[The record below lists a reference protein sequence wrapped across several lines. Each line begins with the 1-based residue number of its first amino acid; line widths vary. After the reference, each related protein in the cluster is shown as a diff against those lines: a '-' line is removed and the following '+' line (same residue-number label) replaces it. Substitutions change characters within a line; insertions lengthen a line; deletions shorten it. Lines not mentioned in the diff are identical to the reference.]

1 MADADLAMHFED
13 REQQHEAA
21 NLGMW
26 AFLSTEL
33 LFFGGLFLL
42 YAVYRAQYTATF
54 TAASQHL
61 DIVLGTV
68 NTAVL
73 LTSSFTVALAVHAAQ
88 HGKAKRVMILLGLT
102 IAMAAAFLVIKG
114 FEYAHKVHD
123 GLVPGATYNP
133 ADAAEFGPDAE
144 LFFTLYFVMTGVHAA
159 HVIVGI
165 GLLAAT
171 ALVVRRDRDRKEIA
185 ARRVNLVEMTGLYW
199 HFVDLIWIYL
209 FPLLYLIDRTGGH

>member
-1 MADADLAMHFED
+1 MADADVAMHFED
-13 REQQHEAA
+13 RRQQHEAA

-26 AFLSTEL
+26 AFLSTEV

-42 YAVYRAQYTATF
+42 YAVYRAQNPAMF
-54 TAASQHL
+54 TAASRHL
-61 DIVLGTV
+61 DLTLGTI

-88 HGKAKRVMILLGLT
+88 QGKANRVMLMLGLT
-102 IAMAAAFLVIKG
+102 IAMAGAFLVIKA
-114 FEYAHKVHD
+114 FEYSHKVHD
-123 GLVPGATYNP
+123 GLVPGALFNP
-133 ADAAEFGPDAE
+133 RQGIGLGADSE
-144 LFFTLYFVMTGVHAA
+144 LFFSLYFVTTGLHAV

-165 GLLAAT
+165 GLLVAT
-171 ALVVRRDRDRKEIA
+171 ALIVRRDRDRDEVS

-199 HFVDLIWIYL
+199 HFVDLVWIYL